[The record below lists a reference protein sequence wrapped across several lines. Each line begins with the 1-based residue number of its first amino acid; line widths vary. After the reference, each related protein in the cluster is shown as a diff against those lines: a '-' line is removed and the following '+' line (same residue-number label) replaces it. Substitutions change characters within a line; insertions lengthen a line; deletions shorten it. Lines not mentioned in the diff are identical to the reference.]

1 MTVRL
6 KDLVRLPDGT
16 ISTIA
21 DLADGGR
28 VEFRK
33 VPNFGDRGVTKYL
46 AELKDGSGAWEINAM
61 PVELA
66 EAIAE
71 SLSLNEG
78 RMET

>member
-33 VPNFGDRGVTKYL
+33 VTNFGDRGVTKYL
-46 AELKDGSGAWEINAM
+46 AELKGSDGACWEIG
-61 PVELA
+61 ELA
-66 EAIAE
+66 F
-71 SLSLNEG
+71 LSRTDRAKIQVKLA
-78 RMET
+78 

>member
-33 VPNFGDRGVTKYL
+33 ITNFADRGITKYL
-46 AELKDGSGAWEINAM
+46 AELKDGSGAWEIG
-61 PVELA
+61 ELA
-66 EAIAE
+66 Y
-71 SLSLNEG
+71 LSRTGARNEIQA
-78 RMET
+78 RLS

>member
-16 ISTIA
+16 

-46 AELKDGSGAWEINAM
+46 AELKDGSGAWEIG
-61 PVELA
+61 ELA
-66 EAIAE
+66 Y
-71 SLSLNEG
+71 LSRTGERNQIQARLS
-78 RMET
+78 